1 MESELAF
8 PCYTSTQANFN
19 YSFIPFQIKAPEY
32 FLHNFNTS
40 GDCFLSGKVHC
51 SLNVTFD
58 QMENSGPLSKG
69 LGNNQ
74 YIFSTIDF
82 LKSVVCLIALS
93 CNHKIQALF
102 AIIFLCRI

>member
-69 LGNNQ
+69 LGNNK